1 MHSKTHAKT
10 ICCDTFAMS
19 RQKGTVDK
27 TALIIIYK
35 LREFQK
41 LLL

>member
-1 MHSKTHAKT
+1 
-10 ICCDTFAMS
+10 MS